1 MIQILKITANKKRFL
16 PLLLLGDEQE
26 SMIDRYLESGEMFAL
41 YDGGLKTIA
50 VVSRE
55 PKRIYELKNLATD
68 PAFQR
73 KGYGTHMMQYL
84 LTYYHGR
91 GRIMQVGTGAD
102 SSNVAFYKKCGFT
115 VSHTVKNFFT
125 ENYEHPIFDDG
136 KQLTDMVYLRK
147 EL

>member
-1 MIQILKITANKKRFL
+1 MMQVLKITANKKRFL

-26 SMIDRYLESGEMFAL
+26 SMIDRYLEEGEMFAL

-55 PKRIYELKNLATD
+55 PKRVYEIKNLATD

-73 KGYGTHMMQYL
+73 KGYGRRMIDYL
-84 LTYYHGR
+84 CAYYHGR
-91 GRIMQVGTGAD
+91 GRLLTVGTGKG
-102 SSNVAFYKKCGFT
+102 SSNVQFYETCGFT
-115 VSHTVKNFFT
+115 VSRTVPGFFT
-125 ENYEHPIFDDG
+125 DHYDHPIVEDG
-136 KQLTDMVYLRK
+136 VVITDMVYLQK

>member
-1 MIQILKITANKKRFL
+1 MIQILKITTHKKRFL

-26 SMIDRYLESGEMFAL
+26 DMIDRYLDDSEMFAL

-55 PKRIYELKNLATD
+55 PKRVYELKNLATD
-68 PAFQR
+68 PAFQK
-73 KGYGTHMMQYL
+73 KGYGRHMVRYL

-102 SSNVAFYKKCGFT
+102 SANVAFYEKCGFT
-115 VSHTVKNFFT
+115 VSHTIKNFFT
-125 ENYEHPIFDDG
+125 DHYDHPIFEDG
-136 KQLTDMVYLRK
+136 KPITDMVYLQK